1 MSKLTRRD
9 LIKTGGAAASIAA
22 LPATAAAEAEVPN
35 FVFAGLS
42 VTQLQ
47 ERLSE
52 GSLTSAHLTKVYLRR
67 IEAIDRSGPTLR
79 SVIEVNPEA
88 MEIAELLDRERAEG
102 KVRGPLHG
110 IPVMV
115 KDNLD
120 TADKMMTTAGSLAL
134 VGARPKRDCGVVQRL
149 REAGAVLLGKTNL
162 SEWANFRSNMSSSG
176 WSGRGGQVKN
186 PYVLD
191 RNPCGS
197 SSGSGAAVAAD
208 LCTIAIG
215 TETNGSVV
223 CPSNA
228 NSLVGIK
235 PTVGLVPGDGIV
247 PISHSQDTA
256 GPMAR
261 TVADAAALLTAI
273 AHRAADGSEG
283 EPADYT
289 LELGDG
295 SLDGVRIGVLRNFLD
310 FHPLVDERIEEAI
323 AALREAG
330 AEIVD
335 ELSMELEEYY
345 PHGYQIL
352 LYEFKDGL
360 NRYLASL
367 EESPVRTLEEV
378 IAFNDENAEQEMPW
392 FGQEIL
398 LESQAKGGLDEQ
410 EYVDALAKAE
420 ELRVKYLGLLE
431 EHSLTCFL
439 GPTGGPPWTTD
450 WVNGD
455 HFGGSSSTPAA
466 MTGFANITV
475 PAGYIHGLP
484 VGVSFFAGPWSESTL
499 LKVAY
504 GFEQATQPP
513 TCQRLKRRITVDRDS
528 GAAEVPADAGELA
541 GGLPIGEYGPALEPI
556 QARAN
561 PGAKSNP
568 EPGEVGPGR
577 RGDGRVWPRRREPA
591 RRVLQAHKP
600 PTWSIDY
607 GRGARPPYR
616 LRMTQEERGAF

>member
-1 MSKLTRRD
+1 MPKLTRRD
-9 LIKTGGAAASIAA
+9 LLKTGGAAASIAA
-22 LPATAAAEAEVPN
+22 LPATAAPESKVPS

-42 VTQLQ
+42 VDQLQ
-47 ERLSE
+47 VRLTE
-52 GSLTSAHLTKVYLRR
+52 GSLSSAHLTKVYLRR

-88 MEIAELLDRERAEG
+88 MEIAEQLDRERAEG
-102 KVRGPLHG
+102 RVRGPLHG

-134 VGARPKRDCGVVQRL
+134 VGARPKQDSGVVQRL

-176 WSGRGGQVKN
+176 WSGRGGQVRN

-261 TVADAAALLTAI
+261 TVADAATLLSAI

-283 EPADYT
+283 DPANYAE
-289 LELGDG
+289 ELGDG
-295 SLDGVRIGVLRNFLD
+295 SLAGLRIGVLRNFLD
-310 FHPLVDERIEEAI
+310 FHPLVDERIDEAI
-323 AALREAG
+323 TALEDGG

-335 ELSMELEEYY
+335 ELEMDLEEYY

-352 LYEFKDGL
+352 LYEFKHGL
-360 NRYLASL
+360 NKYLASL
-367 EESPVRTLEEV
+367 EESPIHTLEEA
-378 IAFNDENAEQEMPW
+378 IAFNEEHADQEMPW
-392 FGQEIL
+392 FGQEIFH
-398 LESQAKGGLDEQ
+398 EAQAKGGLEEQ
-410 EYVDALAKAE
+410 EYLDALAKAE
-420 ELRVKYLGLLE
+420 ELRAKYLDMLE

-466 MTGFANITV
+466 MTGFANVTV

-484 VGVSFFAGPWSESTL
+484 VGVSFFAGPWSEPAL

-504 GFEQATQPP
+504 GFEQATQHRVPP
-513 TCQRLKRRITVDRDS
+513 RF
-528 GAAEVPADAGELA
+528 
-541 GGLPIGEYGPALEPI
+541 LPTLG
-556 QARAN
+556 
-561 PGAKSNP
+561 S
-568 EPGEVGPGR
+568 
-577 RGDGRVWPRRREPA
+577 
-591 RRVLQAHKP
+591 
-600 PTWSIDY
+600 
-607 GRGARPPYR
+607 
-616 LRMTQEERGAF
+616 